1 MLVKLGLIFPDRGE
15 FDGND
20 NDGDDNDNVVDK
32 AHMMERQ
39 EQTGQ
44 AGSIHGLISEGQ
56 LFLVN

>member
-15 FDGND
+15 FDGED
-20 NDGDDNDNVVDK
+20 DNVVDK
-32 AHMMERQ
+32 AYMMGGQ

-44 AGSIHGLISEGQ
+44 AGSIQGLISEGQ

>member
-1 MLVKLGLIFPDRGE
+1 MLVTLGLIFPHQGE

-20 NDGDDNDNVVDK
+20 NDGDGDNVVDK
-32 AHMMERQ
+32 SYMMERQ

-44 AGSIHGLISEGQ
+44 AGSIQGLISEGQ

>member
-20 NDGDDNDNVVDK
+20 DDGEDDNVVDK
-32 AHMMERQ
+32 AYMMERQ

-44 AGSIHGLISEGQ
+44 AGSIQGLISEGQ

>member
-20 NDGDDNDNVVDK
+20 NDGDGDDVVDK
-32 AHMMERQ
+32 AYMMERQ

-44 AGSIHGLISEGQ
+44 AGSIQGLISEGQ